1 MALVSDRLARLLE
14 RGWSDWRG
22 ERVSHGNVAHGFQLD
37 MPVQR
42 HWGGRVAFYLFLGGT
57 GGGFV
62 FLEIV
67 LRWLGVLEAA
77 TATWGMWIGLALALL
92 SLLAIF
98 DHLGPVARWR
108 FLYAFRRPR
117 QSWISRGVAIV
128 TVLVLLRLVVAVP
141 TIPGAGWVPW
151 AEGSMLG
158 DGLRLLV
165 LGFAL
170 AFMLYSGLV
179 ISSWN
184 AIAFWNSPLV
194 PVLFVGFSFLGGL
207 AALPVVAWLADGLP
221 AMEEAGETI
230 WPIVL
235 ALIAAD
241 AIVLGLYVYGMR
253 TATRPARVSVSM
265 LLSGTERRRFAGGVV
280 TLGLV
285 LPAVIVILEL
295 SGSLGTGP
303 GAAVVLL
310 GAVAALEAGGY
321 LLRDV
326 ILRVGVYGPPV

>member
-1 MALVSDRLARLLE
+1 MTLVPDRLALALE
-14 RGWSDWRG
+14 RAWTGWRG
-22 ERVSHGNVAHGFQLD
+22 ERRSHGNVAHGFQLD

-42 HWGGRVAFYLFLGGT
+42 HWGARVAFYLFLGGT

-67 LRWLGVLEAA
+67 LRWLGVLRSA
-77 TATWGMWIGLALALL
+77 TAAWGMWIGLGLAML

-117 QSWISRGVAIV
+117 QSWISRGVMIV
-128 TVLVLLRLVVAVP
+128 TALVLLRLVVAVP
-141 TIPGAGWVPW
+141 TIPGAERLAW
-151 AEGSMLG
+151 AEGSALG
-158 DGLRLLV
+158 DGLRVLV

-170 AFMLYSGLV
+170 AFMVYSGLV

-207 AALPVVAWLADGLP
+207 AALPVIAWLADGLA
-221 AMEEAGETI
+221 AMEAAGEVI

-235 ALIAAD
+235 VLLAGNGLMLALF
-241 AIVLGLYVYGMR
+241 LHGMS
-253 TATRPARVSVSM
+253 TATRPARASVDM
-265 LLSGTERRRFAGGVV
+265 LLNGDERRRFAGGVV
-280 TLGLV
+280 ALGLLIPGLVVV
-285 LPAVIVILEL
+285 LEVT
-295 SGSLGTGP
+295 GSLGTGTG
-303 GAAVVLL
+303 GALL
-310 GAVAALEAGGY
+310 LVGAVAALEAGGFF
-321 LLRDV
+321 LRDA